1 MNRTL
6 FAGLSMALSLCSAS
20 VNAQDTLSIGQARSP
35 QRAVTVTSAAAE
47 PDWFNKSIDIDFRRL
62 SLVDAVKKILDAAKV
77 KYDKVEVSF
86 DAPKTKFDL
95 KAKDINARDAL
106 AAMARFGGAQ
116 AYVSQEDGKTVIEL
130 RKRTNETA
138 LVQSNPFGGFTLNTP
153 GANAFS
159 GLTGLPRMSML
170 SERYKDLPEKKI
182 DLDVREGSVVDVL
195 KAITQQAG
203 IAYELEDGLKSD
215 AKLTLSMKEATVGSA
230 LDMIARL
237 LNAGWKPE
245 KKDGKVKVTF
255 SKKLARN
262 QDMIFTTPPST
273 SRTLVPTPAMPSF
286 GSTLFRN
293 ALPDTRVSLDKKKTD
308 PREILRDVLKQANVA
323 YAIGDDLPSEP
334 KSFTFENVPLTTA
347 LNMICESIGASWT
360 TERGTDGK
368 PLVRIGKAGRAPR
381 TTSYD
386 SVIQRYFGPRGERL

>member
-6 FAGLSMALSLCSAS
+6 FAGLSVALSLCSAS
-20 VNAQDTLSIGQARSP
+20 VNAQDALTLGQARSP
-35 QRAVTVTSAAAE
+35 QRAVPVTPAAAE
-47 PDWFNKSIDIDFRRL
+47 PDWFSKSIDIDFRGL

-77 KYDKVEVSF
+77 KYDKIEVSF

-138 LVQSNPFGGFTLNTP
+138 VLPTSPFSSFTLNTP
-153 GANAFS
+153 GVSAFS
-159 GLTGLPRMSML
+159 GLSNLQSRI
-170 SERYKDLPEKKI
+170 SERYKDLPEKKL

-195 KAITQQAG
+195 KVISQQAG

-215 AKLTLSMKEATVGSA
+215 AKLTLSMNDATLGSA

-237 LNAGWKPE
+237 LNAGWKSE

-273 SRTLVPTPAMPSF
+273 ARTLVPVPAMPSF
-286 GSTLFRN
+286 GSSLFPTS
-293 ALPDTRVSLDKKKTD
+293 LPNTRVSLDKKKTD
-308 PREILRDVLKQANVA
+308 PREILRDVLKQANLA

-386 SVIQRYFGPRGERL
+386 GIIQRYFGPRGERL

>member
-6 FAGLSMALSLCSAS
+6 FAGLSVALSLSAAS
-20 VNAQDTLSIGQARSP
+20 VNAQDTLTLGQARSP
-35 QRAVTVTSAAAE
+35 QRAVTVTSAAPE
-47 PDWFNKSIDIDFRRL
+47 PDWFSKSIDIDFRGL

-77 KYDKVEVSF
+77 KYDKIDVSF

-138 LVQSNPFGGFTLNTP
+138 LLPTSPFGGGFTLNAP
-153 GANAFS
+153 GASAFS
-159 GLTGLPRMSML
+159 GFNGLPSRI
-170 SERYKDLPEKKI
+170 SERYKDLPEKKL
-182 DLDVREGSVVDVL
+182 DLDVREGSVADVL
-195 KAITQQAG
+195 KIIAQQTG
-203 IAYELEDGLKSD
+203 IAYELEGGLKSD
-215 AKLTLSMKEATVGSA
+215 AKLTLSMNDATLGSA

-237 LNAGWKPE
+237 LNAGWKSE

-255 SKKLARN
+255 SKKIARN

-273 SRTLVPTPAMPSF
+273 ARTLVPAPAMPSL
-286 GSTLFRN
+286 GSTLFRS

-308 PREILRDVLKQANVA
+308 PRELLRDVLKQANLA

-368 PLVRIGKAGRAPR
+368 PVVRIGKAGRAPR

-386 SVIQRYFGPRGERL
+386 SLVQRYFGTRGERL